1 MGASATS
8 GIMIG
13 VCMFGEWG
21 PCSVQR
27 VGLEF
32 EFTFGF
38 AVNVGCVCVCVWS
51 ISGPHAFGFGLRFSG
66 IGLLVGVGAA
76 IQNWNRHV
84 LQVLGSIWNSI
95 RIRMQSRLGIEAVPQ
110 ICNYILLPGPS
121 LGAHCFWA
129 WGSGFGFRAPLFGHL
144 PSGLIAPHS

>member
-38 AVNVGCVCVCVWS
+38 AVNVGCVCVCLE
-51 ISGPHAFGFGLRFSG
+51 H
-66 IGLLVGVGAA
+66 IGA
-76 IQNWNRHV
+76 
-84 LQVLGSIWNSI
+84 
-95 RIRMQSRLGIEAVPQ
+95 P
-110 ICNYILLPGPS
+110 
-121 LGAHCFWA
+121 CFWI
-129 WGSGFGFRAPLFGHL
+129 RAPLFGHRA
-144 PSGLIAPHS
+144 SGWGWGCYSELESACSSSIGLDLEFDSNSHAVEAGD